1 MIRVRESSERGS
13 FDHGWLK
20 TAHTFSFAGYY
31 DPRHMGFSALR
42 VINEDHIAG
51 GGGFPTHGHRDMEII
66 TYVLDGE
73 LTHKDSMGN
82 EATIKAGEV
91 QYMTAGS
98 GVMHSEYNA
107 SKTEPV
113 HLLQIW
119 LEADAP
125 NRKPRY
131 VQQKFEHKS
140 KLNALCAI
148 ATPTGGAGSM
158 EVHQSVSLYASVLE
172 TGKELIYKSDSD
184 RCQWVQV
191 ISGEVS
197 INRSELSAGDGAAIT
212 GETKFRVSASKT
224 AEFLLFDLP
233 Q

>member
-1 MIRVRESSERGS
+1 
-13 FDHGWLK
+13 
-20 TAHTFSFAGYY
+20 
-31 DPRHMGFSALR
+31 
-42 VINEDHIAG
+42 
-51 GGGFPTHGHRDMEII
+51 
-66 TYVLDGE
+66 
-73 LTHKDSMGN
+73 
-82 EATIKAGEV
+82 
-91 QYMTAGS
+91 
-98 GVMHSEYNA
+98 
-107 SKTEPV
+107 
-113 HLLQIW
+113 
-119 LEADAP
+119 
-125 NRKPRY
+125 
-131 VQQKFEHKS
+131 
-140 KLNALCAI
+140 
-148 ATPTGGAGSM
+148 M